1 VQVFSP
7 YRANF
12 KPPLEVV
19 VMTLLQNSQKSHSDS
34 RNPET
39 MQLVNSIENQAMINL
54 LNINASGNGN
64 LNTIQKKRDNR
75 SNTGLP
81 TALQSRIEAM
91 SGMDM
96 SGVKVH
102 YNSSKPAGI
111 GALAYTQGDNIN
123 VAPNQEKNLPHEAW
137 HVVQQKRGVVK
148 PNTQLNGVSMND
160 DDSLEHEA
168 DVMGDKSIQA
178 GNRYSSNISNIMNNR
193 LSQSNIVQMCHSDSD
208 EEEEE
213 DDDDEEEA
221 PQEEKEE
228 KDDPSF
234 VLPSEKSKDRHT
246 FPDKLR
252 KQVIKQTA
260 PKNKDGLYVCQGC
273 GHPLAEGDLTEIKT
287 WYDSKSDK
295 RHDRKSA
302 DLDHVPP
309 WSIRHDKLVAKGAKE
324 DIRKEHD
331 DPKKLRALCYRCNQK
346 HAFEGRPLP
355 SVDRSGEEYES
366 SDEERDKKIWKRYRR
381 KGRSSRSRSPRRRKS
396 KSRSRSR
403 SRSSRSSSSSRSR
416 SPRRSKKD
424 K

>member
-1 VQVFSP
+1 MSGTESVNK
-7 YRANF
+7 AH
-12 KPPLEVV
+12 LENLKSR
-19 VMTLLQNSQKSHSDS
+19 LLQDSQKPQSAF
-34 RNPET
+34 RNSET
-39 MQLVNSIENQAMINL
+39 MQLMNIAGNQAMLNL
-54 LNINASGNGN
+54 LNINASGNGD
-64 LNTIQKKRDNR
+64 LNTIQRKKDG
-75 SNTGLP
+75 SGNTGLP
-81 TALQSRIEAM
+81 SAIRSRIEAM

-111 GALAYTQGDNIN
+111 GALAYTQGNNID

-137 HVVQQKRGVVK
+137 HVVQQKRGVVS
-148 PNTQLNGVSMND
+148 PNTQVNGLSVND

-168 DVMGDKSIQA
+168 DVMGEKSMQA
-178 GNRYSSNISNIMNNR
+178 GNNYSSNISKVMNNR
-193 LSQSNIVQMCHSDSD
+193 PSQSNIVQMCHSDSD
-208 EEEEE
+208 EDEDDDADDEEEEE
-213 DDDDEEEA
+213 DEA
-221 PQEEKEE
+221 PQEE

-246 FPDKLR
+246 FSDKLR
-252 KQVIKQTA
+252 KQVIGDTA
-260 PKNKDGLYVCQGC
+260 PRNKDGLYVCQGC

-324 DIRKEHD
+324 EDIRKEHD
-331 DPKKLRALCYRCNQK
+331 DPKKLRALCYRCNQS

-403 SRSSRSSSSSRSR
+403 SSRSSSSSRSR